1 MSKIIILGATGS
13 LGQHVLQQ
21 AVAAGHIVTAL
32 VRSPKKI
39 PFALLDSISVIQA
52 DLATIEISELGKAI
66 RGHDVVINTAGL
78 VTQGQDFVNLIDRLI
93 SSIESIP
100 TQEQP
105 VTWLM
110 AGAGLLDV
118 DTSGRRGVD
127 LPKISTTYW
136 PHRVNFDR
144 IQSSPLDWR
153 LLCPGPMVEQPAL
166 GLSQLRISKD
176 RLPVKMPAIVQ
187 MLPGPLVLPFFAFK
201 VPEMIIP
208 YADATALILANMDA
222 GGSMSRHRIG
232 VALPLGMRGKKSE
245 WAAQPQI
252 TAN

>member
-32 VRSPKKI
+32 VRTPKKL
-39 PFALLDSISVIQA
+39 PAALLENIAVIRA
-52 DLATIEISELGKAI
+52 DLANIEVSELSKAI

-78 VTQGQDFVNLIDRLI
+78 VTQGQDFVNLINRLI

-118 DTSGRRGVD
+118 KWSSWSFLKGGSAH
-127 LPKISTTYW
+127 LP
-136 PHRVNFDR
+136 F
-144 IQSSPLDWR
+144 QALLDPFPVSCTWVHIPSR
-153 LLCPGPMVEQPAL
+153 HKPAL
-166 GLSQLRISKD
+166 R
-176 RLPVKMPAIVQ
+176 
-187 MLPGPLVLPFFAFK
+187 
-201 VPEMIIP
+201 
-208 YADATALILANMDA
+208 N
-222 GGSMSRHRIG
+222 GSPH
-232 VALPLGMRGKKSE
+232 
-245 WAAQPQI
+245 
-252 TAN
+252 

>member
-32 VRSPKKI
+32 VRTPKKL
-39 PFALLDSISVIQA
+39 PAALLENIAVIRA
-52 DLATIEISELGKAI
+52 DLANIEVSELSKAI

-78 VTQGQDFVNLIDRLI
+78 VTQGQDFVNLINRLI

-118 DTSGRRGVD
+118 DSSGRRGVD
-127 LPKISTTYW
+127 GRKWLIG
-136 PHRVNFDR
+136 V
-144 IQSSPLDWR
+144 
-153 LLCPGPMVEQPAL
+153 
-166 GLSQLRISKD
+166 
-176 RLPVKMPAIVQ
+176 LPVIGDPFRFRVYAI
-187 MLPGPLVLPFFAFK
+187 F
-201 VPEMIIP
+201 
-208 YADATALILANMDA
+208 
-222 GGSMSRHRIG
+222 R
-232 VALPLGMRGKKSE
+232 
-245 WAAQPQI
+245 
-252 TAN
+252 